1 MQTISPALT
10 VLGWDDSFAIAFAAV
25 APATAEP
32 ARVALVAARALTV
45 LTATGPREATLAGRF
60 RASAPDGG
68 VTTGDW
74 VVLDDRTVIDVVPRR
89 SVLLRRSAGG
99 AAVAQA
105 VAANVD
111 TVFIAVPLGRGVGV
125 RRLERSLAI
134 AWSSGAVPVALLTK
148 SDLSTDLAADLQA
161 ARAVANGVQVI
172 AVNVA
177 GRGIDELKA
186 CLRPAQTGGI
196 VGPSGAGKST
206 LINVLCGGERLATAA
221 VRADGRG
228 RHTTANRE
236 LVQLPSGT
244 LLIDTPGMREMGM
257 WDAQTGI
264 DEVFSDIAE
273 LAARCRFSD
282 CAHDGEPGCAVQEAA
297 RNDPAIHNRLA
308 SLRKLEREQHFLDVQ
323 VDARLRADV
332 RREYRRRTWAM
343 RAQPHR

>member
-1 MQTISPALT
+1 MALAH
-10 VLGWDDSFAIAFAAV
+10 LGWDDSFATAFAAV

-32 ARVALVAARALTV
+32 ARVAMVAAQALTV

-60 RASAPDGG
+60 RESAPDGG

-74 VVLDDRTVIDVVPRR
+74 VVVDDRTVVDAVPRR

-99 AAVAQA
+99 PTLAQA

-111 TVFIAVPLGRGVGV
+111 TVFIAVPLGADVGV

-148 SDLSTDLAADLQA
+148 ADLSTDMGADVEA

-172 AVNVA
+172 AVSA
-177 GRGIDELKA
+177 EGRGIDELRA
-186 CLRPAQTGGI
+186 CLRPAQTGAI

-206 LINVLCGGERLATAA
+206 LINVLCGGDRLATAA

-228 RHTTANRE
+228 RQTTTNRE
-236 LVQLPSGT
+236 LVQLPEGA

-257 WDAQTGI
+257 WDAQAGL

-273 LAARCRFSD
+273 LAAGCRFSD

-297 RNDPAIHNRLA
+297 RTDPAIHNRLA
-308 SLRKLEREQHFLDVQ
+308 ALRKLEREQHFLDLQ
-323 VDARLRADV
+323 VDARLRADE
-332 RREYRRRTWAM
+332 RREYRRRARAI
-343 RAQPHR
+343 RAQPTR